1 MLISV
6 TILWRWNH
14 PATICQ
20 HQFVISTRLSPLT
33 PLFLPL
39 WLCTL
44 SCLWLNLTFKGEV
57 IIMSVLKLQTATVF
71 LFKFTPALTQ
81 AVEETKRKKQKKTE
95 LTQMK
100 WTRRT
105 TRMKNKKLFCLSV
118 SYPTVATMR
127 KPSQPHVVVLRKW
140 IESGLTQATLIWA
153 VNFNNKNVFVERWR
167 LMWRRNS
174 KVTLSLQ
181 IVKG

>member
-1 MLISV
+1 MLPLS
-6 TILWRWNH
+6 
-14 PATICQ
+14 TICQ

-33 PLFLPL
+33 PLFHPL

-57 IIMSVLKLQTATVF
+57 IIMSVLKLQTVTAF
-71 LFKFTPALTQ
+71 LFKFMPALHQ
-81 AVEETKRKKQKKTE
+81 KGEEKKKKEKKKKTE

-140 IESGLTQATLIWA
+140 IESGLTQATLIWT
-153 VNFNNKNVFVERWR
+153 VNFNNKNVFVERWH
-167 LMWRRNS
+167 LMWRKRS

-181 IVKG
+181 LVKG

>member
-33 PLFLPL
+33 PLSLPL

-81 AVEETKRKKQKKTE
+81 AVEETKRKKKKKQNWHRWNGHAGQQE
-95 LTQMK
+95 WKIRSCFASL
-100 WTRRT
+100 
-105 TRMKNKKLFCLSV
+105 CLIQLLRPWENPV
-118 SYPTVATMR
+118 S
-127 KPSQPHVVVLRKW
+127 H
-140 IESGLTQATLIWA
+140 
-153 VNFNNKNVFVERWR
+153 
-167 LMWRRNS
+167 MWWFYANG
-174 KVTLSLQ
+174 LSLALHKQ
-181 IVKG
+181 HSSEQWTLTIKMSL